1 MKTKANQKIFAG
13 LIFLS
18 AVILTGCA
26 KDELSNL
33 DRTSYEGSRFSIALA
48 KEYSRIFHHEREAF
62 QNENTASY
70 YAKKAQLAAKGE
82 GEYTLPEN
90 PDDLTIP
97 TGIKP
102 FARVQRLRLI
112 GALENY
118 GRLKE
123 PETAASA
130 QAYFDEWLLFISE
143 KRREAEIAK
152 ARSSFERNL
161 SRLEKA
167 LAHHN
172 QLADDKHKSTE
183 SCMYRVN
190 FDYNKSAI
198 RKESYEL
205 LKNIPLL
212 TFPDT
217 QIKLLGHTDACGR
230 YEHNVTLS
238 HQRAQALKNYLI
250 HLGIKAQQIIAR
262 GEGIAKDSKLYDPKN
277 RNAIIIVD

>member
-1 MKTKANQKIFAG
+1 MKTGPNHKFFAG

-18 AVILTGCA
+18 AVILSGCA
-26 KDELSNL
+26 GDELHDL
-33 DRTSYEGSRFSIALA
+33 DRTSYEGSRFSVALA
-48 KEYSRIFHHEREAF
+48 KEYSRISHHEREAF
-62 QNENTASY
+62 HNEETASY
-70 YAKKAQLAAKGE
+70 YAKKAQLAARGE

-90 PDDLTIP
+90 PDTLNVP
-97 TGIKP
+97 TAVKP
-102 FARVQRLRLI
+102 LARVQRLRLI
-112 GALENY
+112 STLEDY

-130 QAYFDEWLLFISE
+130 QAYFDEWLLSLSE
-143 KRREAEIAK
+143 KRKATEIAK
-152 ARSSFERNL
+152 ARSSFERSL
-161 SRLEKA
+161 IRLERA
-167 LAHHN
+167 LGHHK
-172 QLADDKHKSTE
+172 QLAEDKQKAAE
-183 SCMYRVN
+183 SCVYRVN
-190 FDYNKSAI
+190 FDYNKSVI

-238 HQRAQALKNYLI
+238 HQRAQAIKNYLI
-250 HLGIKAQQIIAR
+250 HVGIKAQQIMAT

-277 RNAIIIVD
+277 RNTIIIID